1 MEKGKFEA
9 PKGKKSVPRRNDQ
22 NMTVRRKESVMSR
35 IWPVLAAVA
44 GVLVLVVGILIL
56 TEDSRNSKKA
66 GATNSTV
73 EFAGMPRADLERR
86 FTELDMMI
94 RKDLVLTLTPE
105 LKRGE
110 TAEEPLVL
118 TLSDA
123 VSDVHLD
130 LVQLTADLNAGKG
143 REDANAD
150 SYVLDPRDYLVF
162 SEDSLRAEI
171 EEFVAQNASE
181 YAESAVKLEDAPKEM
196 QPTESQ
202 KPSEEEEEQPVE
214 ELPPAKLMTV
224 HTGSVGRKLDAK
236 EIYRV
241 VTDSYALAL
250 IAEKPEEVMQPKMS
264 YELEVPSPVDI
275 ETLWKRFCKDPVEP
289 ELDVKTGE
297 VTDGE
302 NGFGFDREE
311 LQAMLEAAKP
321 SEEVQILLTALKP
334 QMDAETLRNSLFQDV
349 LAEAHTDHTA
359 NYNRTNNLK
368 LACEA
373 MDGTIVLPGE
383 EFSFNRTVGQRT
395 EAKGYREAL
404 VYTGGGQSK
413 PEVGGGVCQVASSIY
428 YAVLQADLETTE
440 RAAHMFL
447 VDYVPFGMDATVY
460 WGSLDY
466 KFRNNSPYP
475 IKIESSVHDGQVHVV
490 LYGTEWKDYTVELD
504 YQILSRDA
512 WETVEK
518 EVPDDGTYYNGEV
531 ITTPYTGYRVKT
543 FKTTKNKK
551 TGEEKTTEIAVSQY
565 NRRDRVIAKLEEKPT
580 EPSETDPTES
590 TEPSSEATEP
600 SSEATE
606 PSSEATEPSS
616 EATEPSSEATEPS
629 SDPEPEPSSDPE
641 PEPEPSEG
649 GDD

>member
-196 QPTESQ
+196 QPTE
-202 KPSEEEEEQPVE
+202 KPSEGEEEPVE
-214 ELPPAKLMTV
+214 ALPPAKLMTV

-297 VTDGE
+297 VTDGK

-321 SEEVQILLTALKP
+321 GEEVQILLTALKP
-334 QMDAETLRNSLFQDV
+334 QMDTETLRNSLFQDV

>member
-196 QPTESQ
+196 QPTE
-202 KPSEEEEEQPVE
+202 KPSEGEEEPVE
-214 ELPPAKLMTV
+214 ALPPAKLMTV

-297 VTDGE
+297 VTDGK

-321 SEEVQILLTALKP
+321 GEEVQILLTALKP
-334 QMDAETLRNSLFQDV
+334 QMDTETLRNSLFQDV

-531 ITTPYTGYRVKT
+531 ITTPYPGYRVKT